1 MNRLIRFAALLCLF
15 GAVNASDANS
25 PPLGQLPD
33 EITPTHYRLHLELDP
48 SREDFSGTVEIDAT
62 LKRAQKHIWL
72 HGLGLQVRSVSARSA
87 DGDLIGSYAQ
97 LDDSGVAKLSFPLD
111 LPAGELTIRIAYAA
125 NYGSKLEGLY
135 KVIDAGQPYL
145 FTQFESIFAR
155 QMFPG
160 FDEPG
165 FKTPFD
171 VNIRI
176 PKHLRV
182 IFNTPIAQTELQGDW
197 QNLRFATTK
206 KLPTYLLAVVVG
218 DIDIVDYA
226 PIPPN
231 EVRSVPIPLRGVATK
246 GKGKLMQY
254 ALANTAATV
263 HKLEQYF
270 ATPYPFEKLDLI
282 AVPDF
287 GAGAMENAGAITYR
301 EQLMLFKDDAPIA
314 QKVAYTGT
322 HAHELAH
329 QWFGNLVTPAW
340 WDDIWLNEAFAT
352 WMGLKIGGATQPSF
366 NFQNR
371 IQSGAQSAMELD
383 SLPSA
388 RKIRNEVND
397 KDEIVGAFDS
407 ITYRKGGGVL
417 MMFETYLGEEKFRE
431 GVRLFMR
438 RHAYSNASAK
448 DFLRALS
455 DAANDPSVI
464 PAFESFLTQNG
475 VPKITL
481 SQRCEAGKVSVKL
494 QQSRYQPL
502 GVTQASEASSQ
513 RWRLP
518 LCLRYA
524 VKAKSAPTSECV
536 MLDQAEQEFSLQA
549 KSCPV
554 WVLPNAGG
562 SGYLRFALTPAQWQ
576 AILPEVGRLSSAE
589 LLALH
594 DALNA
599 QLLAGEISAEHY
611 LQHVE
616 KLLAVGESDT
626 IVASLLTL
634 RLVFDKLLPIN
645 TSNQARARKLL
656 QKQVRMLGIDPDP
669 KDKRAPAARVELRAR
684 VLEFAVQIARDP
696 TLRKQLSRRGSA
708 FLGLDGKAPEP
719 QVISSDLRELALAVS
734 VQERG
739 APAIKALQ
747 MQLEA
752 SNDAIFRGQALR
764 ALGRVETESLA
775 LKLREYALAP
785 HLRSNE
791 VMIILTT
798 QAGQAATSDAQWA
811 WAQANLARILARLG
825 EKSHTQ
831 VFALADS
838 RCDATGL
845 AQVTAF
851 FADKAATMTNGRRAL
866 ANTEQR
872 IRRCAALVDKQR
884 AAEGGLV
891 GAVR

>member
-1 MNRLIRFAALLCLF
+1 MKCLIHVAALFLLLSV
-15 GAVNASDANS
+15 AHASDLES
-25 PPLGQLPD
+25 PPLGRLPGD
-33 EITPTHYRLHLELDP
+33 VMPTHYSLQLELDP
-48 SREDFSGTVEIDAT
+48 KRDDFSGAVEISAV
-62 LKRAQKHIWL
+62 LKQPQKHIWM
-72 HGLGLQVRSVSARSA
+72 HGLGLAVRSVSVRSA
-87 DGDLIGSYAQ
+87 EGDVIGNYAQ
-97 LDDSGVAKLSFPLD
+97 VDDSGVAKLSFPLA
-111 LPAGELTIRIAYAA
+111 LPAGELRIRIAYDAK
-125 NYGSKLEGLY
+125 YGGKLEGLY
-135 KVIDAGQPYL
+135 KVIDGGQPYL

-171 VNIRI
+171 VSIRI
-176 PKHLRV
+176 PKPIRV
-182 IFNTPIAQTELQGDW
+182 IFNSPIAEIDDQGEW
-197 QNLRFATTK
+197 QNIRFATTK

-218 DIDIVDYA
+218 DIDIVDFA
-226 PIPPN
+226 PIPAN
-231 EVRSVPIPLRGVATK
+231 DVRSVPIPLRGVATRD
-246 GKGKLMQY
+246 KGKLMQY

-263 HKLEQYF
+263 DKLEHYF

-329 QWFGNLVTPAW
+329 QWFGNLVTPVW

-371 IQSGAQSAMELD
+371 TQSGAQFAMELD

-397 KDEIVGAFDS
+397 KNEIIGAFDS

-417 MMFETYLGEEKFRE
+417 MMFERYLGEEKFRE

-438 RHAYSNASAK
+438 RHAYGNASAK

-455 DAANDPSVI
+455 DAAGDPSVL

-481 SQRCEAGKVSVKL
+481 SQQCTDGKVSVRL

-502 GVTQASEASSQ
+502 GVSAAAEIAGQSWQ
-513 RWRLP
+513 MP

-524 VKAKSAPTSECV
+524 EKGQSKLASACV
-536 MLDQAEQEFSLQA
+536 MLTQPEQEFSLQT
-549 KSCPV
+549 KRCPL
-554 WVLPNAGG
+554 WVLPNAEG
-562 SGYLRFALTPAQWQ
+562 SGYLRFALSQAQWR
-576 AILPEVGRLSSAE
+576 AILPHLRRLSSAE

-599 QLLAGEISAEHY
+599 QLYAGEIGVERY
-611 LQHVE
+611 LSYVE
-616 KLLAVGESDT
+616 RLIAVGDSDT
-626 IVASLLTL
+626 IVASLITL
-634 RLVFDKLLPIN
+634 RVVFEKLLPIN
-645 TSNQARARKLL
+645 AKNQVRARKLL
-656 QKQVRMLGIDPDP
+656 QKQVALLGLDPTAE
-669 KDKRAPAARVELRAR
+669 DKAAPAARADLRAR
-684 VLEFAVQIARDP
+684 VLEFAALVARDSK
-696 TLRKQLSRRGSA
+696 LRRQLSERGND
-708 FLGLDGKAPEP
+708 FLQLSSSTSRQA
-719 QVISSDLRELALAVS
+719 ISPDLRELALSVS

-739 APAIKALQ
+739 LPAIKALQ
-747 MQLEA
+747 AKLEA
-752 SNDAIFRGQALR
+752 STDAVFRGQALK
-764 ALGRVETESLA
+764 ALGRVEDGTLA
-775 LKLREYALAP
+775 AQMREYALNP
-785 HLRSNE
+785 GLRSNE
-791 VMIILTT
+791 VMIILLA
-798 QAGQAATSDAQWA
+798 QVSQPATSDALWQWT
-811 WAQANLARILARLG
+811 QSNLSRILARLS
-825 EKSHTQ
+825 EKSHAQ
-831 VFALADS
+831 VFGLADS
-838 RCDATGL
+838 RCDAQGL
-845 AQVTAF
+845 AQVSTY
-851 FADKAATMTNGRRAL
+851 FADKAESITNGKRAF

-872 IRRCAALVDKQR
+872 IRRCAALRD
-884 AAEGGLV
+884 
-891 GAVR
+891 AVR